1 MSVTVDECIKG
12 KGSLERECLEL
23 IEIIE
28 QNDLT
33 FEVLKPMMLM
43 NIAHSLAVIADAI
56 GERKVPEKPN
66 SSEKPNNSLDKDI
79 NVRSKER
86 SE

>member
-1 MSVTVDECIKG
+1 MNVTVDECLKE

-23 IEIIE
+23 IEAIE

-33 FEVLKPMMLM
+33 YEVLKPMMLM

-56 GERKVPEKPN
+56 GERN
-66 SSEKPNNSLDKDI
+66 CKDEPQTDCAW
-79 NVRSKER
+79 R
-86 SE
+86 

>member
-1 MSVTVDECIKG
+1 MNVTIDECLKE

-23 IEIIE
+23 IEVIE

-33 FEVLKPMMLM
+33 FEALKPAMLM

-56 GERKVPEKPN
+56 GERKEG
-66 SSEKPNNSLDKDI
+66 E
-79 NVRSKER
+79 
-86 SE
+86 

>member
-1 MSVTVDECIKG
+1 MNATIDECLKE

-23 IEIIE
+23 IEIIG

-33 FEVLKPMMLM
+33 YEDLKSMMLM

-56 GERKVPEKPN
+56 GERKE
-66 SSEKPNNSLDKDI
+66 
-79 NVRSKER
+79 SK
-86 SE
+86 